1 MPIVTVEMV
10 PGRSEEQKQQLAT
23 AMTDAMANIAKSTR
37 ANVWV
42 KIIEIPPENWSIGGT
57 LIPRRK
63 KGVKKEQPWGPE
75 E

>member
-42 KIIEIPPENWSIGGT
+42 KFIEIPRENWSIGGT
-57 LIPRRK
+57 LITRRQK
-63 KGVKKEQPWGPE
+63 AKEEQPWGPE